1 MLEEEGGGGGGRF
14 IYENGYILTLNNS
27 QSKTVTHEA
36 KKKKSDLYIF
46 SKLLP
51 GDSLKATEKEKPKK
65 AQQSQSHASEEM
77 SSGRLSTQIPG
88 AEDRKGERKNSW
100 NLKRKPS
107 EALLST
113 DRHASGLIPHKAM
126 ERTSWSNS
134 QSSNQAGNSLSSHRP
149 EWKKLVIHG
158 TWVDSS
164 EVYCQ
169 SSAAKLALKA
179 AVDPPK

>member
-107 EALLST
+107 ELYWV
-113 DRHASGLIPHKAM
+113 LIGMHL
-126 ERTSWSNS
+126 
-134 QSSNQAGNSLSSHRP
+134 G
-149 EWKKLVIHG
+149 
-158 TWVDSS
+158 
-164 EVYCQ
+164 
-169 SSAAKLALKA
+169 
-179 AVDPPK
+179 